1 MPASPEKVARIIDDM
16 SNFGRVLGL
25 RITVAD
31 DDRVEAELEVTT
43 ALLNRNGM
51 IHGGAIMAF
60 ADTLGGTGTFL
71 NLADGEG
78 TVTVESKTNFFR
90 AVAEGQMLRAVCLP
104 LHLFCLPKRGATAAW
119 PCWESR
125 WRWPSRWRA
134 GPRWRSCCRGC
145 SEAPGRPRGLGLRA
159 LP

>member
-104 LHLFCLPKRGATAAW
+104 LHRGRRTQVW
-119 PCWESR
+119 QTTLT
-125 WRWPSRWRA
+125 
-134 GPRWRSCCRGC
+134 GPDGKLV
-145 SEAPGRPRGLGLRA
+145 AQVTQTQMVLTKD
-159 LP
+159 

>member
-90 AVAEGQMLRAVCLP
+90 TVAEGQMLRAVCLP
-104 LHLFCLPKRGATAAW
+104 LHRGRRTQVW
-119 PCWESR
+119 QTTLT
-125 WRWPSRWRA
+125 
-134 GPRWRSCCRGC
+134 GPDGKLVAQVTQTQMVLTRD
-145 SEAPGRPRGLGLRA
+145 
-159 LP
+159 

>member
-16 SNFGRVLGL
+16 SNFGRLLGL

-104 LHLFCLPKRGATAAW
+104 LHRGRRTQVW
-119 PCWESR
+119 QTTLT
-125 WRWPSRWRA
+125 
-134 GPRWRSCCRGC
+134 GPDGKLVAQVTQTQMVLTRD
-145 SEAPGRPRGLGLRA
+145 
-159 LP
+159 

>member
-31 DDRVEAELEVTT
+31 DDRVEAELEVTS

-104 LHLFCLPKRGATAAW
+104 LHRGRRTQVW
-119 PCWESR
+119 QTTLT
-125 WRWPSRWRA
+125 
-134 GPRWRSCCRGC
+134 GPDGKLVAQVTQTQMVLTRD
-145 SEAPGRPRGLGLRA
+145 
-159 LP
+159 

>member
-1 MPASPEKVARIIDDM
+1 MPAFPEKVARIIEDR

-31 DDRVEAELEVTT
+31 DDRVEAELEVAT

-90 AVAEGQMLRAVCLP
+90 AVAEGQMLRAVCQP
-104 LHLFCLPKRGATAAW
+104 LHRGRRTQVW
-119 PCWESR
+119 QTTLT
-125 WRWPSRWRA
+125 
-134 GPRWRSCCRGC
+134 GPDGKLVAQVTQTQMVLTRD
-145 SEAPGRPRGLGLRA
+145 
-159 LP
+159 

>member
-16 SNFGRVLGL
+16 SNFGRLLGL

-104 LHLFCLPKRGATAAW
+104 LHRGRRTQVW
-119 PCWESR
+119 QTTLT
-125 WRWPSRWRA
+125 
-134 GPRWRSCCRGC
+134 GPDGKLV
-145 SEAPGRPRGLGLRA
+145 AQVTQTQMVLTKD
-159 LP
+159 

>member
-1 MPASPEKVARIIDDM
+1 MPVSPEKAARVIDDL
-16 SNFGRVLGL
+16 SNFGRFLGL
-25 RITVAD
+25 RITAAD
-31 DDRVEAELEVTT
+31 ADRVEAELEVTT

-104 LHLFCLPKRGATAAW
+104 LHRGRRTQVW
-119 PCWESR
+119 QTTLT
-125 WRWPSRWRA
+125 
-134 GPRWRSCCRGC
+134 GPEGKLV
-145 SEAPGRPRGLGLRA
+145 AQVTQTQMVQIKG
-159 LP
+159 

>member
-78 TVTVESKTNFFR
+78 TTTVESKTNFFR

-104 LHLFCLPKRGATAAW
+104 LHRGRRTQVW
-119 PCWESR
+119 QTTLT
-125 WRWPSRWRA
+125 
-134 GPRWRSCCRGC
+134 GPDGKLVAQVTQTQMVLTRD
-145 SEAPGRPRGLGLRA
+145 
-159 LP
+159 